1 MAIGKAV
8 TTIEGVSPDGTHP
21 IQLAWKAL
29 DTPQCGYCQPGM
41 IMETAAL
48 LRAKASP
55 TSAEIDGAIAGHICR
70 CGTYTRL
77 RAAAHRAAEYTK

>member
-1 MAIGKAV
+1 
-8 TTIEGVSPDGTHP
+8 
-21 IQLAWKAL
+21 
-29 DTPQCGYCQPGM
+29 M

-55 TSAEIDGAIAGHICR
+55 SSADIDHAIAGHICR